1 MLEIVVH
8 EIRGYCPVYKKGD
21 RILIED
27 PEIVLEKTD
36 ALCTHALST
45 LLHYALI
52 LEHDWCP
59 VKLGLT
65 TAEDEEHAYMQCV
78 DPGKPGGAGFIG
90 TNLVNELRK
99 RGHEVIASDLYNTDR
114 EGYLRAD
121 VRNYRQL
128 ERVFEIEK
136 WKFDSVYHL
145 AAEYGRWNGEDY
157 YENLW
162 ATNAIGTKH
171 IIRLQEK
178 LKFRMIFFS
187 SAEVYGDY
195 ERVMTEDVMEKNPI
209 KDTYQMNDYAI
220 TKWAG
225 ELMCMNSAKMFG
237 TETVRVRPV
246 NCYGPGEH
254 YTPYRGFIPK
264 FIYHAIFNKPYT
276 VFKGHKRIIDYVGD
290 SCRTWA
296 NIVDNF
302 IPGEVYNVGGRPEWE
317 MEIKDYSDLV
327 LKAVGREDSLV
338 TYKEAEPFTTKIKTM
353 DFSKAVMDL
362 KHNPKVTP
370 EEGIKR
376 TVKWMKNVYTNIN
389 I

>member
-1 MLEIVVH
+1 METQ
-8 EIRGYCPVYKKGD
+8 
-21 RILIED
+21 RIL
-27 PEIVLEKTD
+27 VT
-36 ALCTHALST
+36 
-45 LLHYALI
+45 
-52 LEHDWCP
+52 
-59 VKLGLT
+59 
-65 TAEDEEHAYMQCV
+65 
-78 DPGKPGGAGFIG
+78 GGGGFIG
-90 TNLVNELRK
+90 ANLVKELKR

-114 EGYLRAD
+114 DDYIRAD

-128 ERVFEIEK
+128 ERAFEIEK

-162 ATNAIGTKH
+162 QTNVIGTKH

-178 LKFRMIFFS
+178 LGFRMVFFS

-195 ERVMTEDVMEKNPI
+195 EGIMREDVMEKNPI

-237 TETVRVRPV
+237 TETVRARPV

-264 FIYHAIFNKPYT
+264 FIHHALHNKPYT
-276 VFKGHKRIIDYVGD
+276 VFKGHKRIIDYVED

-317 MEIKDYSDLV
+317 KEIKDYSDSV
-327 LKAVGREDSLV
+327 LNAVGRDDSIV
-338 TYKEAEPFTTKIKTM
+338 SYKEAEPFTTKVKHM
-353 DFSKAVMDL
+353 DFLNSKAVRDL
-362 KHNPKVTP
+362 GHDPKVTP
-370 EEGIKR
+370 EEGIRR
-376 TVKWMKNVYTNIN
+376 TVEWMKSIYANIN